1 MKQEKKT
8 VSALNLT
15 EKQRKE
21 FKMNLHM
28 GLELAHLSDAFL
40 SRSEEVLRQSGDWR
54 LDLKQH
60 IKKASAQIEKV
71 TQYTDKYLGNQENY
85 FYNDVKFLDALM
97 LVLIERAT
105 DSEKQEKIINIVKCM
120 NL

>member
-1 MKQEKKT
+1 MKQENKP

-15 EKQRKE
+15 EEQRKE

-40 SRSEEVLRQSGDWR
+40 SRSEEVLKQSGNWR

-60 IKKASAQIEKV
+60 IKKATAQIEKV
-71 TQYTDKYLGNQENY
+71 TQYTDKYLGSQEDD
-85 FYNDVKFLDALM
+85 FYNDVKFLDTLM

-105 DSEKQEKIINIVKCM
+105 DSEKQEKIINMVKCM